1 MMRGRPDYIRQTP
14 HPVAYGAFAACLMH
28 HETATHGT
36 HNMFY
41 IKEKLLIA
49 ALSVIIL
56 GNLYDFVTD
65 FGHGASVLHL
75 LEEAVVIVVSGAL
88 MLWLLA
94 DLRRQR
100 RELEQLRHELAAHR
114 HPATAPPPA
123 VAEARR
129 RVGGLIQAQ
138 FRDWD
143 LTDSEQE
150 VGLLLLKGLSF
161 KEIAALR
168 QTQEKTVRAQAS
180 GIYRKSGV
188 TGRHAFAAWFIED
201 FL

>member
-1 MMRGRPDYIRQTP
+1 
-14 HPVAYGAFAACLMH
+14 
-28 HETATHGT
+28 
-36 HNMFY
+36 MFY

-49 ALSVIIL
+49 VLSVIIL

-75 LEEAVVIVVSGAL
+75 LEEAAVIVVSGAL
-88 MLWLLA
+88 ILWLLA

-100 RELEQLRHELAAHR
+100 RELGQLRLELAAHR
-114 HPATAPPPA
+114 NPATAPPPA

-129 RVGGLIQAQ
+129 QLGGLIQAQ
-138 FRDWD
+138 FRDWG

-168 QTQEKTVRAQAS
+168 LTQEKTVRAQAS